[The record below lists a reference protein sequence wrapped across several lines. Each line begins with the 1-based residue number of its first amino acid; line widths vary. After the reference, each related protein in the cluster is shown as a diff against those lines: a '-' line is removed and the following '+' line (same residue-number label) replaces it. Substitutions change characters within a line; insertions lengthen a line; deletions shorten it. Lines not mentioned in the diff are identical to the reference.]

1 MMPNT
6 RSAYRRLKKS
16 KKRALRNKQIRSEIK
31 TRIKKLKSLVEENKI
46 PEAENYFKIVEKRLK
61 QAASKNIIH
70 KNTASRKISRL
81 KILLNKAKT

>member
-1 MMPNT
+1 MPNT